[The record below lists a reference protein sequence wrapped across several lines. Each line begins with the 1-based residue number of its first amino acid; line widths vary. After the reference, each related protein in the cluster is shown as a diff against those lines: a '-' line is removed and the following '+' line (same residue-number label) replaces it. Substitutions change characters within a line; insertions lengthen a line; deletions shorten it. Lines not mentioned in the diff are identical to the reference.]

1 MIIIIMMMI
10 IINININII
19 TDNDIIIVKTVWRC
33 GENVAKRV
41 REKR

>member
-1 MIIIIMMMI
+1 MMMI

-33 GENVAKRV
+33 ENVAKRV